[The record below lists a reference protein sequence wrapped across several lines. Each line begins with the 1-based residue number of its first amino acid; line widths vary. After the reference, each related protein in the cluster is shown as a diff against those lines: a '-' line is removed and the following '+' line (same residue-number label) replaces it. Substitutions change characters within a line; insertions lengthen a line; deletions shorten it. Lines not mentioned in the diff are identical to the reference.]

1 MVKKQKYYP
10 NNAFN
15 NILGT
20 PQKKRR
26 AYPNPLTN
34 FRGPAFNVFNT
45 GKKYDPVNLFGDR
58 DRDNVPNVFDCK
70 PNNPNK
76 QGWVSAVVGAV
87 KGAFTGG
94 KGSVRRGWD
103 EGMSKPGVIETIRQR
118 RTGLLFEKR
127 LSKRALYDAE
137 VPGEGT
143 RLANKL
149 KRKYERSERNYALI
163 DKQDDISKKKDQED
177 YNKTLRGRVA
187 QYAKGYVAKKHS
199 ELIDYKKRLQT
210 QKLTRPQIQKIAT
223 LRKSLQMAFPIIP
236 SAATSGSYG
245 YQSKTGKQGRGRP
258 RGSVKYSIGGR
269 PVGVFEYRRY
279 MSAQRNAF
287 KERLKQQQEM
297 AKQQRQIQ
305 KMQSMPQYEQ
315 VSPQEMAQQQM
326 AQQQAQQQIAQQQI
340 AQQQM
345 SPQMMEELQM
355 QQQIQQVPQ
364 EVQGAIPEY
373 SQFPT
378 ETQPVEQQQVMPQPQ
393 YRQYAQQYTPQ
404 PKEHQIPEE
413 IKPVFKSSGGHPY
426 KAVDRRSL
434 TPTSQTVPYGYVES
448 IDAFTGRR
456 FMKPLPKPEKWT
468 G

>member
-15 NILGT
+15 NILGG

-26 AYPNPLTN
+26 AYPSPSTN

-45 GKKYDPVNLFGDR
+45 GKKYTPVNLFGDR

-70 PNNPNK
+70 PNDPNK

-103 EGMSKPGVIETIRQR
+103 EGMSKQSPTE
-118 RTGLLFEKR
+118 EKI
-127 LSKRALYDAE
+127 KRGAQTVARGTTAAGKAVYR
-137 VPGEGT
+137 GT
-143 RLANKL
+143 RAAY
-149 KRKYERSERNYALI
+149 RRI
-163 DKQDDISKKKDQED
+163 QPTTVVDKKVAVSWKKDPKTGRAVPTEWKTKKVTVPTTFSKKIDAHLERIR
-177 YNKTLRGRVA
+177 T
-187 QYAKGYVAKKHS
+187 HS
-199 ELIDYKKRLQT
+199 
-210 QKLTRPQIQKIAT
+210 LTRPEIQKIST
-223 LRKSLQMAFPIIP
+223 LKKSMQMVFPIIP
-236 SAATSGSYG
+236 SSATAGAYG
-245 YQSKTGKQGRGRP
+245 YQSKKQQGRGRP
-258 RGSVKYSIGGR
+258 KGSVKYSIGGR

-279 MSAQRNAF
+279 MSAQRRAF

-297 AKQQRQIQ
+297 AKQQRQ
-305 KMQSMPQYEQ
+305 MQSMPKYEQ
-315 VSPQEMAQQQM
+315 VSPQEIAQQQM
-326 AQQQAQQQIAQQQI
+326 AQQQAQQIP
-340 AQQQM
+340 QQQM

-378 ETQPVEQQQVMPQPQ
+378 ETQPVEQVMPQQYSQPPQ
-393 YRQYAQQYTPQ
+393 PQYAQQYTPQ

-448 IDAFTGRR
+448 VDAFTGRR